1 MPVRHP
7 AVKSLPAALL
17 SLAATLALSA
27 LLLTACAVSSS
38 AHELSSVSSTPGL
51 AAISNIPGAPYSWT
65 DQGSSATGV
74 TTAELSDRWEFRPS
88 TELWSWVSGSSTQNE
103 IYLAAMP
110 ELIPSAETWTWVSGS
125 TVDLAVVGNAP
136 GARCHT
142 VNWIESGGNSWL
154 ACGDD
159 LQANASINELW
170 RLGP

>member
-17 SLAATLALSA
+17 SLAAMLALSA
-27 LLLTACAVSSS
+27 LLLTACAATGSANEFSSLSS
-38 AHELSSVSSTPGL
+38 APGL
-51 AAISNIPGAPYSWT
+51 AAINNITGAPYSWT
-65 DQGSSATGV
+65 AQGLSVTGV
-74 TTAELSDRWEFRPS
+74 TTAELNDRWEFKPA
-88 TELWSWVSGSSTQNE
+88 TELWSWVSGRSAQNE
-103 IYLAAMP
+103 IYVASMP
-110 ELIPSAETWTWVSGS
+110 ELNPAANTWTWVSGS
-125 TVDLAVVGNAP
+125 NTGIVVAGNAP

-159 LQANASINELW
+159 LQANAGINDLW